1 MEDHPVKGPVIL
13 LLAGEA
19 SGDLHGAHVARA
31 LRARFPNCEIVGTG
45 GGRMAAEGVELLAE
59 LEDLAVMGFVEVL
72 SRLPFFWKLERRVRR
87 ILTSGRIDLVIPIDY
102 PGFNLRIT
110 EAAHRAGV
118 PVLFFIAPQVWA
130 WKAGRTQRLARA
142 ADRIAVILPF
152 EAELFRAEGGRASY
166 VGHPLLDHVE
176 EVPDR
181 DTFCR
186 RWHLDPDRPIL
197 ALFPGSRAQELDRLL
212 DPFIQAAR
220 RLAASHPDLQVA
232 IARAPDLEIE
242 RSLADGLP
250 QVTDG
255 RGLLRHSRAALVK
268 SGTATLE
275 AALEGTPFVVAYR
288 THPLTFWLARRVV
301 RVEHVALANLVADT
315 RVVPELLQGEVTPNR
330 LVEEIQPL
338 LEDTPVRREM
348 VTALARI
355 RERLGEPGAADRVA
369 AMAEEI
375 LRERGRIE

>member
-1 MEDHPVKGPVIL
+1 MKGPVIL

-19 SGDLHGAHVARA
+19 SGDLHGAHLARA
-31 LRARFPNCEIVGTG
+31 LRARFPDCELLGTG
-45 GGRMAAEGVELLAE
+45 GEGMATEGVELLAE
-59 LEDLAVMGFVEVL
+59 LDDLAVMGFVEVL
-72 SRLPFFWKLERRVRR
+72 SRLPFFWKLERRVRA
-87 ILTSGRIDLVIPIDY
+87 ILRSGRVDLVIPIDY

-130 WKAGRTQRLARA
+130 WKAGRAARLARA

-152 EAELFRAEGGRASY
+152 EAEIFRAEGGRARY
-166 VGHPLLDHVE
+166 VGHPLLDRSE
-176 EVPDR
+176 KVPDR

-186 RWHLDPDRPIL
+186 RWGLDPDRPIL

-212 DPFIQAAR
+212 DPFLEAAR
-220 RLAASHPDLQVA
+220 RLAASHAGLQVG
-232 IARAPDLEIE
+232 IARAPGVKVELSGVEDIPEV
-242 RSLADGLP
+242 A
-250 QVTDG
+250 DG

-268 SGTATLE
+268 SGTGTLE

-288 THPLTFWLARRVV
+288 THPLTFWLARRIV
-301 RVEHVALANLVADT
+301 RVGHVALANLVAGA
-315 RVVPELLQGEVTPNR
+315 RVVPELLQDEVTPDR
-330 LVEEIQPL
+330 LVEEIEPL
-338 LEDTPVRREM
+338 LEDTPARREM
-348 VTALARI
+348 KAALALI
-355 RERLGEPGAADRVA
+355 RERLGEPGAATRVA